1 LNVDVGMSRIMKKP
15 TTTALLLACAFTL
28 LMGCRSS
35 SEETGEK
42 TGAQAYSDTA
52 SHADPYLEYTYAQRR
67 GRALYVHY
75 CVLCHGPEGRGDGL
89 NADALDSQPR
99 DFTDSTWMAA
109 QQDTVLWEMIH
120 QGGRGGE
127 RSILMPSYAWL
138 LTEDEI
144 TFIVAYIRLFSE

>member
-1 LNVDVGMSRIMKKP
+1 MDVGMSRILKKP
-15 TTTALLLACAFTL
+15 TMKIVLLACVLAL

-42 TGAQAYSDTA
+42 TGAQAYSDTV
-52 SHADPYLEYTYAQRR
+52 SHADPYLKYTYAQRR
-67 GRALYVHY
+67 GQALYDHY

-109 QQDTVLWEMIH
+109 QQDTVLSEMIH

-127 RSILMPSYAWL
+127 RSILMPAYAWS
-138 LTEDEI
+138 LTEDEVS
-144 TFIVAYIRLFSE
+144 FIVAYIRLFSE